1 MQMNIMDN
9 MNTNMWGEFVLR
21 ELFTIVSG
29 NGFDLNKMTS
39 DNKERVAFVTRSA
52 KNNGVGDYVDIIDGE
67 EPFPA
72 GDITVALGG
81 SIGST
86 FVQVTPFYTGEHQV
100 VLKPLV
106 PMTIEQKLFIA
117 GIIQYEAQTNY
128 TAFGRELDRY
138 IRTTFKI
145 KLPIIAEKQPDY
157 NAMTKM
163 MRNLPNFKQYFVT
176 NEMTIDDVSHEISN
190 KISANTNNICVEQ
203 KCWKKFVIGDLFII
217 KPGYYSKKPSQN
229 TSGSRCIPF
238 VSATQY
244 NNGVSEWHTLQDI
257 EESGR
262 LGDNKPNEK
271 IDDKIYKGNCLVVAN
286 DGSVGETHYM
296 PIDFVSNIAVS
307 ALYPKNGWTMN
318 EAIGLFLCGVFDAE
332 KFRFSYGRKYKID
345 RMSKSTIWLPVTEDG
360 SPDWCFMESYI
371 KSMKH

>member
-1 MQMNIMDN
+1 MIA
-9 MNTNMWGEFVLR
+9 MNTENWGEFVLR
-21 ELFTIVSG
+21 DLFKIVSG

-39 DNKERVAFVTRSA
+39 DTKERVAFVTRSA
-52 KNNGVGDYVDIIDGE
+52 KNNGVGGYVDIVDGV

-72 GDITVALGG
+72 GDISVALGG

-100 VLKPLV
+100 VLKPIV

-117 GIIQYEAQTNY
+117 SIIQFEAQTNY

-145 KLPIIAEKQPDY
+145 KLPVLDDNQPDFE
-157 NAMTKM
+157 A
-163 MRNLPNFKQYFVT
+163 
-176 NEMTIDDVSHEISN
+176 ISN
-190 KISANTNNICVEQ
+190 IMRSLPSFSHYYTDDLMTVDDITKSISDGISCKEIEED
-203 KCWKKFVIGDLFII
+203 KKWKKFVVSDLFTI
-217 KPGYYSKKPSQN
+217 KAGYYSKKPTQN
-229 TSGSRCIPF
+229 TRGERYIPF

-244 NNGVSEWHTLQDI
+244 NNGVSEWHTLADI

-262 LGDNKPNEK
+262 LGDNKPNES
-271 IDDKIYKGNCLVVAN
+271 IDDKIFKGNCLVVAN
-286 DGSVGETHYM
+286 DGSVGEAHYM

-307 ALYPKNGWTMN
+307 ALYPKGEWKMN
-318 EAIGLFLCGVFDAE
+318 EHVGLFLCGVFGAE

-345 RMSKSTIWLPVTEDG
+345 RMSKSTIWLPVDDN
-360 SPDWCFMESYI
+360 SQPDWKYMEDFI

>member
-1 MQMNIMDN
+1 MN
-9 MNTNMWGEFVLR
+9 MNSMNTDTWGEFVLR
-21 ELFTIVSG
+21 DLFKIVSG
-29 NGFDLNKMTS
+29 NGFDLNKMTT

-52 KNNGVGDYVDIIDGE
+52 KNNGVGDYVDVIDGV

-72 GDITVALGG
+72 GDISVALGG

-117 GIIQYEAQTNY
+117 AIIQYEAQTNY

-145 KLPIIAEKQPDY
+145 KLPIVAEKQPDY
-157 NAMTKM
+157 DYMTKA
-163 MRNLPNFKQYFVT
+163 MRNLPNLKQYFT
-176 NEMTIDDVSHEISN
+176 SDNMDIDDVSKNISKNISN
-190 KISANTNNICVEQ
+190 KGVVDDLSNKT
-203 KCWKKFVIGDLFII
+203 WKSFTVSDLFTV
-217 KPGYYSKKPSQN
+217 KAGYYSKKPSQN
-229 TSGSRCIPF
+229 TKGERYIPF
-238 VSATQY
+238 ISATQY
-244 NNGVSEWHTLQDI
+244 NNGVSEWHTFTDI

-271 IDDKIYKGNCLVVAN
+271 IEDKIYKGNCLVIAN
-286 DGSVGETHYM
+286 DGSVGETHYIG
-296 PIDFVSNIAVS
+296 IDFVANIAVS
-307 ALYPKNGWTMN
+307 ALYLKNGVKMTEN
-318 EAIGLFLCGVFDAE
+318 IGLFLCGAFGAE

-345 RMSKSTIWLPVTEDG
+345 RMNKSSIWLPVTSDG
-360 SPDWCFMESYI
+360 NPDWEYMEKYI
-371 KSMKH
+371 QSMRG